1 MQTFAVSLYEKFF
14 TAMIL
19 RIEKKV
25 VMVQHW
31 KEEVIKFPGGTYNP
45 QKEGALI
52 QEDYDVF
59 DTKALLVKIESTLI
73 NAFGVHSPPLDEIS
87 KISLNIFERFKYH
100 PPAFHGIIEY
110 IEETGIIPFEIEPYF
125 TQILGIQQFFYII
138 KTALTYSKKKK
149 SFKRIEFL
157 KDLPTRKDFTLQD
170 SEIQKTRLVS
180 LEKEFGDLL
189 NIAHSHEVILKKIKN
204 ETIIPR

>member
-14 TAMIL
+14 TAMVL

-31 KEEVIKFPGGTYNP
+31 KEEVVKFPGGTYNP

-59 DTKALLVKIESTLI
+59 DTKALLAKIECTLL
-73 NAFGVHSPPLDEIS
+73 NAFSIHSPPSEEIS
-87 KISLNIFERFKYH
+87 KIAHSIFEKFKYH

-110 IEETGIIPFEIEPYF
+110 IEETGIIPLEIDPYF
-125 TQILGIQQFFYII
+125 TQIVGIQQFFYTIN
-138 KTALTYSKKKK
+138 TALTYSKKSK

-157 KDLPTRKDFTLQD
+157 KDLPTRKDFIIQD
-170 SEIQKTRLVS
+170 SEIQKTRLIS
-180 LEKEFGDLL
+180 LEKELWALL

-204 ETIIPR
+204 EATILG